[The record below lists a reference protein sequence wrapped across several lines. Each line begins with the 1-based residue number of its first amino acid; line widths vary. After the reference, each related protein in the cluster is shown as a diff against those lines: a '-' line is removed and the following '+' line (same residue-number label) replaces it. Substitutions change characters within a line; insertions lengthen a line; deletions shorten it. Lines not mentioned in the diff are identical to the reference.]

1 MRCSPLLYILLL
13 SALGIGCNN
22 EKPDEKE
29 MAQVAVTTV
38 ARETPVEVKIQATEQ
53 GIFPLRTISSG
64 ILEASRQVVLRSG
77 AGGKITQ
84 LQLEEGGRVENG
96 RLVLQLDDRE
106 QQLRLQ
112 QSELQLQEALV
123 TKQDMIVSNGGQATV
138 DTSVSPQ
145 KLEFILIASGYKRAQ
160 QAIEEAQ
167 LNLTKTRL
175 YAPFEGLVAEVKVRL
190 HQQIAAGEEIA
201 HLIDPSSFEVVFPLL
216 ESEAV
221 QVRTGQQLRVRPAAL
236 PSLELPAE
244 VTGVNPIVNEQ
255 GLVKVRARVRN
266 PGGHSLFE
274 GMKVEVVL
282 EQPLRDQLIVPKSA
296 VVLRSGRE
304 VVFSY
309 DQEEKLAKWNYVHIA
324 YENDSAVAIDEG
336 LEAGMLIIYEGN
348 LNLAHDAAVTVVEQL
363 LR

>member
-1 MRCSPLLYILLL
+1 MRFFLFFFLPLLLVLC
-13 SALGIGCNN
+13 SSCNT
-22 EKPDEKE
+22 EKPDEE
-29 MAQVAVTTV
+29 TLVQLAGTSV
-38 ARETPVEVKIQATEQ
+38 ARETPVEVKIQAVER
-53 GIFPLRTISSG
+53 GAFPLRTISSG

-106 QQLRLQ
+106 QQLQLQ

-167 LNLTKTRL
+167 FNLTKAQL
-175 YAPFEGLVAEVKVRL
+175 YAPFAGLVAEVKVRL

-236 PSLELPAE
+236 PSLDLPAE
-244 VTGVNPIVNEQ
+244 VTGVNPVVNEQ
-255 GLVKVRARVRN
+255 GLVKVRARLRN
-266 PGGHSLFE
+266 PGGHPLFE

-324 YENDSAVAIDEG
+324 HENDSSVAIDEG
-336 LEAGMLIIYEGN
+336 LEADMLIIYEGN
-348 LNLAHDAAVTVVEQL
+348 LNLAHDAAVEVVE
-363 LR
+363 